1 MAIDG
6 SCIDWNEAWPG
17 CFTCNSSNWLSWA
30 DGFFYVPD
38 KQLWVQDCSFVEIDQ
53 TDAKKA
59 SYFADFVSK
68 QCLSKLENNDLG
80 CDKYWVNWVDGHG
93 CTQWV
98 AGTHYC
104 FVICL
109 IKKFKQRIFYI
120 DINGG
125 TTSFVLSTNSSG
137 FGYCAKCSNLDPTWL
152 LCQSDGQWALRQGI
166 SITTGITWVDSNC
179 ATWNLTE
186 KIWDSWAQGFVMTS
200 SGCICKNLN
209 NQ

>member
-1 MAIDG
+1 MDPALIETKRGLAVSLVTHQTDWVELTG
-6 SCIDWNEAWPG
+6 SS
-17 CFTCNSSNWLSWA
+17 TCLISSFELRTVHS
-30 DGFFYVPD
+30 
-38 KQLWVQDCSFVEIDQ
+38 SRIDQ
-53 TDAKKA
+53 TDANQA
-59 SYFADFVSK
+59 PYFADFVSK
-68 QCLSKLENNDLG
+68 QCLSKLENNALG

-93 CTQWV
+93 CTEWV
-98 AGTHYC
+98 AGTHYY

-109 IKKFKQRIFYI
+109 IKNFKQMIFYI
-120 DINGG
+120 DSNGG

-166 SITTGITWVDSNC
+166 SITTGITWIDSNC

-186 KIWDSWAQGFVMTS
+186 KNWDSWVQGFVMTS